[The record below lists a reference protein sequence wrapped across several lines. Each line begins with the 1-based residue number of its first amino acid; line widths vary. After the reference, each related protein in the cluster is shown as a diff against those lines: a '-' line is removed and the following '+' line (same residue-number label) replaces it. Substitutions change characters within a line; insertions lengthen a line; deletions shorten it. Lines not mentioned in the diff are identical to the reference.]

1 VDSTSDIVEQSSD
14 EAMLC
19 QDGVWYK
26 EISRGQ
32 AWDIRCDVQLYH
44 TDIEYG
50 NRIATEYSSP
60 GRWRELWYR
69 HQDGWGDTTAYT
81 SCYHSWW
88 GYKKFYIRVDG
99 PDKEEYNPSDTETR

>member
-1 VDSTSDIVEQSSD
+1 MGNQSD
-14 EAMLC
+14 ELSSETAVVE

-44 TDIEYG
+44 KDIEYG
-50 NRIATEYSSP
+50 KRIGAEFSPP
-60 GRWRELWYR
+60 GRWREQWDKNR
-69 HQDGWGDTTAYT
+69 ETWGDTTAYT
-81 SCYHSWW
+81 SSYHSWW